1 MTGKITGIE
10 HKLFQRTI
18 PKPPPPNAGAPPR
31 GLREE
36 FCLKFEPLTPAG
48 PREEAGAGA
57 GEGAG
62 AGAGARADGVAFPF
76 VIHAG
81 SVADRPRPRPAMMM
95 TISLLRPVTKK
106 RIATPG

>member
-18 PKPPPPNAGAPPR
+18 PKDIGPPLPNAGATPR
-31 GLREE
+31 LREE

-95 TISLLRPVTKK
+95 TISL
-106 RIATPG
+106 